1 MDSAYT
7 RGMPWLVLM
16 LFFGFALSQPAPSFQ
31 VEEVARNLGVPWSL
45 KFAPDGR
52 LFFTQRDRTRIGVS
66 ALDLHSGRITTYEG
80 EAAVRDEG
88 EGGVMGL
95 ELDPGFARNNKLYI
109 CYSYWKEG
117 VQNENNRRNRLSSFI
132 LSGSRLTD
140 EKILLDDML
149 GWWNHNGCRVVWG
162 PDNKLYVSMG
172 DAGDAPSNIPGEF
185 GYAAK
190 AQSSRLLAG
199 KIFRLNPDGSI
210 PSDNPFFNQ
219 ATGAARA
226 IWTLGHRNPQGLAF
240 QPGTGLLWST
250 EHGPNTR
257 DELNIIRKGKN
268 YGWPRCTG
276 IQPFGTV
283 LTVSADNIT
292 FNCTGGDL
300 RESYQPA
307 VREYAGGNEPTI
319 APSNLLFYTGNA
331 FPQWKGSL
339 FFVTLKTGR
348 LYRLELKGEQIV
360 KEDLLINNQYG
371 RLRDL
376 AVGPDGFIYLSTD
389 QGQIL
394 RLRPGSL

>member
-1 MDSAYT
+1 MYLIA
-7 RGMPWLVLM
+7 LLL
-16 LFFGFALSQPAPSFQ
+16 LFSLALAQNTPIFR

-52 LFFTQRDRTRIGVS
+52 LFFTQRDRDTVAVS
-66 ALDLHSGRITTYEG
+66 ALDLRTGRVTSFPG
-80 EAAVRDEG
+80 SAAVRDEG

-95 ELDPGFARNNKLYI
+95 ELDPSFAQNNRLFI
-109 CYSYWKEG
+109 CYSYWKDG
-117 VQNENNRRNRLSSFI
+117 IQAPNNRRNRVSSFTI
-132 LSGSRLTD
+132 SGHRLEG
-140 EKILLDDML
+140 EKVLLDDML

-162 PDNKLYVSMG
+162 PDGKLYVSMG

-185 GYAAK
+185 GFAAK
-190 AQSSRLLAG
+190 AQSLKLLSG

-210 PSDNPFFNQ
+210 PTDNPFYSQ
-219 ATGAARA
+219 TTGAARA

-268 YGWPRCTG
+268 YGWPRCSGT
-276 IQPFGTV
+276 QPAGTV
-283 LTVSADNIT
+283 LSVAADNIT

-319 APSNLLFYTGNA
+319 APSNLIFYTGRA
-331 FPQWKGSL
+331 FPQWKGNL
-339 FFVTLKTGR
+339 FFVTLRTGR
-348 LYRLELKGEQIV
+348 LYRLELRGEQILR
-360 KEDLLINNQYG
+360 EEILINNQYG

-376 AVGPDGFIYLSTD
+376 TVGPDGFIYISTD

-394 RLRPGSL
+394 RLRPGNL